1 MGTKTFSE
9 FKDDLKFGLGQ
20 RDDLAS
26 YLGGWVNTAY
36 RTLTTGNRFWQIKRN
51 FRFPELEASDTA
63 TTVAGTAYVST
74 PSGAMVVQRVHDT
87 TNDVKLNKIGWGTYV
102 GYTGRASSTSRGKPS
117 EWARRGDYIYVHPTP
132 DDEYELEVFH
142 RKRPT
147 AMSANSD
154 VTEIGAEWDEPIVQ
168 LAVAQS
174 WLRLQNAEK
183 YKLWM
188 DLFKDSVVGLIGIYD
203 HEEIDEKGYI
213 HPDEAYVT

>member
-132 DDEYELEVFH
+132 DDEYEIPSWTWNVVQASGCDEIVRDGQGWYDLIQTLTMLAEFHSTDEDDSHTAPIRPEV
-142 RKRPT
+142 
-147 AMSANSD
+147 AL
-154 VTEIGAEWDEPIVQ
+154 AE
-168 LAVAQS
+168 AV
-174 WLRLQNAEK
+174 N
-183 YKLWM
+183 
-188 DLFKDSVVGLIGIYD
+188 LIRTHAIPED
-203 HEEIDEKGYI
+203 H
-213 HPDEAYVT
+213 PLSNL